1 MTRYLFDSELE
12 ELNNEMIE
20 MGSLIEKAIEAAIQ
34 ALIMQDTEIA
44 EKTIRDDETVDSQER
59 KIEALCL
66 KLLMQQQPVAR
77 DLRTISSALK
87 MITDMERVGDHAADI
102 SEIILMMDGKP
113 YIKDLEHIKSMAKE
127 TTFMLNNSI
136 DAFVHKDQM
145 LAADVITHDD
155 VVDELYCN
163 VKKELINLI
172 HQNPD
177 NGEQAMDLM
186 SIAKYFERIGDHAT
200 NIAEWVI
207 FSITGKHVNEEAYE
221 EEKSEH
227 VDKKVKYAEGV
238 DHSD

>member
-221 EEKSEH
+221 EQSEH

>member
-87 MITDMERVGDHAADI
+87 MIT
-102 SEIILMMDGKP
+102 
-113 YIKDLEHIKSMAKE
+113 
-127 TTFMLNNSI
+127 
-136 DAFVHKDQM
+136 
-145 LAADVITHDD
+145 
-155 VVDELYCN
+155 
-163 VKKELINLI
+163 
-172 HQNPD
+172 
-177 NGEQAMDLM
+177 EQAGTGQPAIRPVLE
-186 SIAKYFERIGDHAT
+186 SEGGD
-200 NIAEWVI
+200 
-207 FSITGKHVNEEAYE
+207 KPQ
-221 EEKSEH
+221 SE
-227 VDKKVKYAEGV
+227 AEGR
-238 DHSD
+238 SR